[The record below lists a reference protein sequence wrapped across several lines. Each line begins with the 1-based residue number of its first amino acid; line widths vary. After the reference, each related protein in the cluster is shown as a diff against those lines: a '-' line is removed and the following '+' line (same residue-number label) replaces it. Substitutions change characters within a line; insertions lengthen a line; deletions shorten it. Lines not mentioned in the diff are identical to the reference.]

1 MRSEIL
7 EAARKSLN
15 IEKKEI
21 ERLISYLNEDSLLE
35 AVEKLANCKSIM
47 TVASGSSGIAA
58 KKFAHSLCCIE
69 RHAMFMSPSEA
80 VHGGLGALDSD
91 DVMVMVSRGGKT
103 VELLPIISVC
113 NKKKATLIAVT
124 ENEESILARSSDIV
138 LKLNIDKE
146 SDPLGL
152 MATSSFVATIAL
164 FDSILAALIVKTGFT
179 SEQFGI
185 IHPGGVVGELLNKK

>member
-7 EAARKSLN
+7 EAARESLN

-185 IHPGGVVGELLNKK
+185 IHPGGAVGELLNKK

>member
-91 DVMVMVSRGGKT
+91 DVMAWFQEAER
-103 VELLPIISVC
+103 
-113 NKKKATLIAVT
+113 
-124 ENEESILARSSDIV
+124 
-138 LKLNIDKE
+138 
-146 SDPLGL
+146 
-152 MATSSFVATIAL
+152 
-164 FDSILAALIVKTGFT
+164 
-179 SEQFGI
+179 Q
-185 IHPGGVVGELLNKK
+185 